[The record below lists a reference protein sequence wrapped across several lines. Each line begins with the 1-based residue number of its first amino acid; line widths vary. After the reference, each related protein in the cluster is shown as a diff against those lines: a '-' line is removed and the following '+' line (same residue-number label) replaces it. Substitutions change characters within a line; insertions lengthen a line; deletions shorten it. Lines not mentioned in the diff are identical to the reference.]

1 MWYVVQVHTG
11 NEESIRIQCEE
22 HIKSP
27 VLESCFIPRYEEK
40 RKINGMWK
48 VLERKLFPG
57 YVFMVTDS
65 PDHLFHSLKTIHGL
79 TKLIG
84 TGEDIIPLK
93 EEEVDFILRFG
104 GKEHLVGMSEGIIE
118 GEKVIVTSGP
128 LVGQEGLIKKIDRHK
143 RKAWL
148 ELEMFGRMQRV
159 EVGLEITRKMV

>member
-1 MWYVVQVHTG
+1 MWYVMQVHTG

-22 HIKSP
+22 HINSP
-27 VLESCFIPRYEEK
+27 VLESCFIPHYEEK
-40 RKINGMWK
+40 RKINGTWK

-57 YVFMVTDS
+57 YVFLVTDQIEN
-65 PDHLFHSLKTIHGL
+65 LFFFLKKINGL

-84 TGEDIIPLK
+84 TGDEVIPLK
-93 EEEVDFILRFG
+93 EDEVDFILRFG
-104 GKEHLVGMSEGIIE
+104 GEDHLVGMSEGVIE

-148 ELEMFGRMQRV
+148 ELEMFGRMQKV
-159 EVGLEITRKMV
+159 EVGLEITRKSV